1 MRVFLFETLHL
12 IGYISAILAEHICDR
27 YLNLNR
33 IEDENYDIS
42 TVNDLVTNQYE
53 KLPYP
58 EFSPSNILEET
69 RYYDPDIGVPAAI
82 SNSHTLEKHNH
93 YMHGGNERF
102 R

>member
-58 EFSPSNILEET
+58 RVTEKYLKNEEEFYKTNKEPIQISPVV
-69 RYYDPDIGVPAAI
+69 R
-82 SNSHTLEKHNH
+82 LEKLNH
-93 YMHGGNERF
+93 YLYQGGESF